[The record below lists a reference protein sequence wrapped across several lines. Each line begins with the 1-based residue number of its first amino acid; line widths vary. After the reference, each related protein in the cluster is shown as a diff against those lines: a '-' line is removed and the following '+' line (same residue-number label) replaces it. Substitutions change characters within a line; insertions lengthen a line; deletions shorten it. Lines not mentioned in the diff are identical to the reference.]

1 LSTFLSNL
9 PPSLRSSFCWMPGK
23 DRGRHSFIHGFDG
36 FMARDETD
44 AREWVIIEQGIQPWT
59 AVSGVP

>member
-1 LSTFLSNL
+1 
-9 PPSLRSSFCWMPGK
+9 MPGK
-23 DRGRHSFIHGFDG
+23 GGVRGRHSFIHGFDG